1 MQYFNGTDYDTLYPT
16 TTMNQV
22 SSLNST
28 ISGIQSSLNKK
39 LNISGGTMTGNL
51 VLARDPTSNLMAA
64 SKQYVDNMKT
74 TIQDDIFFDKLLE
87 KEFAI
92 NFVFDGSSREPSSGN
107 TNTGLNTELK
117 DILNSSAFFITKL
130 SIRFNDVTGEP
141 TVSIGF
147 NNSTDV
153 LSNYSFCNSFDS
165 IVSNYQITV
174 STFNGMACY
183 LQGDR
188 MSYITN
194 SNVRITADDFKY
206 LKADVYDPDTT
217 LNITGT
223 LKIIFYGISYNQ
235 IIKNTL

>member
-1 MQYFNGTDYDTLYPT
+1 MATTRNIQMQYFNGTDYDTLYPT

-28 ISGIQSSLNKK
+28 ISGIQSSLNRK

-87 KEFAI
+87 KEFAL
-92 NFVFDGSSREPSSGN
+92 NFVFDGSSRSPSSGN
-107 TNTGLNTELK
+107 TNTGLDKELK
-117 DILNSSAFFITKL
+117 DVINSSAFFVVKWTMNFNNVSGEPNVHIG
-130 SIRFNDVTGEP
+130 FDVANDVVNY
-141 TVSIGF
+141 TVYNQI
-147 NNSTDV
+147 
-153 LSNYSFCNSFDS
+153 DS
-165 IVSNYQITV
+165 IAPNSQMII

-183 LQGDR
+183 LQGNR

-194 SNVRITADDFKY
+194 SDVRITANDFKY
-206 LKADVYDPDTT
+206 LKADVYSNDSI

-223 LKIIFYGISYNQ
+223 AKITFYGIN
-235 IIKNTL
+235 

>member
-1 MQYFNGTDYDTLYPT
+1 MAITRNIQMQYFNGTDYDTLYPT

-28 ISGIQSSLNKK
+28 ISGIQSSLNSK

-51 VLARDPTSNLMAA
+51 VLSGDPTSSLMAA
-64 SKQYVDNMKT
+64 SKQYVDSMKT

-92 NFVFDGSSREPSSGN
+92 NFVFDGGSRSPSSGN
-107 TNTGLNTELK
+107 TNTGLDTELK
-117 DILNSSAFFITKL
+117 DIINSSAFFITKL
-130 SIRFNDVTGEP
+130 SIKFNNVTGEP
-141 TVSIGF
+141 NVSMGF
-147 NNSTDV
+147 SNSTDV
-153 LSNYSFCNSFDS
+153 LSDYSFYNRIDS
-165 IVSNYQITV
+165 IIPNSQMII
-174 STFNGMACY
+174 STFNGMTCY

-194 SNVRITADDFKY
+194 KNISLTANKFTY
-206 LKADVYDPDTT
+206 LKADVYDPTT

-223 LKIIFYGISYNQ
+223 LKITFYGIN
-235 IIKNTL
+235 